1 MGKTQTKK
9 NSERR
14 VAIIF
19 HHYPPRND
27 RIACAAG
34 LDSFESIKL
43 LIDEMKQKGY
53 EIEKTF
59 ENGDALAKEVLN
71 RMTCDQ
77 RFLLPEQMAERTEA
91 KAGEKD
97 YKPWHDALPKGIK
110 EKMTSDWGKIP
121 GELFVH
127 DKEMLFAGFLNG
139 NVFISVQPPRGY
151 LENIEKA
158 YHDMYLSPPH
168 HYLAQYR
175 YIKNIF
181 KADAVIHVGKHGSLE
196 WLPGKALGLSE
207 SCHPDLSIMDLPNIY
222 PYIIND
228 PGEGTQAKRRSYCCI
243 IDHLTPVFT
252 NADLYEELSKLE
264 NLLKEYQDANNEDPG
279 KIDVLKSMIWEAV
292 TETDLDKDL
301 ELDEQTVMNQFEEFL
316 EKLHSYLSE
325 LSDTMIGDGLHI
337 MGQAPKNERMVE
349 FLVQLTRVPNGN
361 IPSLRESIV
370 KAMGYDYDQLLAKR
384 GQIVSENQKQTG
396 GDVIKKAHQTALN
409 IVSDLMKKDL
419 QKISVSEIITSQLDQ
434 SSDDIKTVLR
444 YITDILMP
452 KINQTTQEISSSFDA
467 LSGEFVKPGPS
478 GAPTRGQAD
487 ILPTGR
493 NFYSVDPNKIPSQ
506 GAWEV
511 GVRLGDALIERYLSE
526 TGNYPESIGIIV
538 YGTATMRS
546 KGDDIAEILYLLGV
560 KPVWHKSN
568 GTVLGLEIIPAD
580 ELKRP
585 RLDVVPRISG
595 FSEILFLYW

>member
-1 MGKTQTKK
+1 
-9 NSERR
+9 
-14 VAIIF
+14 
-19 HHYPPRND
+19 
-27 RIACAAG
+27 
-34 LDSFESIKL
+34 
-43 LIDEMKQKGY
+43 MKQKGY